1 MDSLPAEPPGKPKNT
16 GVGSPSLLQVIFL
29 TQESNQRLLHCR
41 WILYQLSFQG
51 SPFFTKVDGKESA
64 CSAGDPSSFLSWV
77 DPLEIGYPLQY
88 SWASLVAQ
96 TVKNPPAMG
105 ETWVQSLS
113 WEDSLEEGM
122 AAHSSILAW
131 RIPMDRGAWRTT
143 SAVIREELLHL
154 LNTKDV

>member
-64 CSAGDPSSFLSWV
+64 CSAGDLGSIPGSGRS
-77 DPLEIGYPLQY
+77 PGEGNGCPLQY
-88 SWASLVAQ
+88 CLESF
-96 TVKNPPAMG
+96 MDR
-105 ETWVQSLS
+105 ETWQATIGVWQIGADTRIY
-113 WEDSLEEGM
+113 EQKTNGTTLETITASNPQNTAVSVEIQREGKHFQVHM
-122 AAHSSILAW
+122 KKEGL
-131 RIPMDRGAWRTT
+131 P
-143 SAVIREELLHL
+143 
-154 LNTKDV
+154 